1 MDRPYDVVIVGGGG
15 RTVLAR
21 RVVVATGLTDELP
34 TITGLAQRWG
44 RDVVSCPYCHGWEV
58 RDRLLGVLGTGP
70 RSVHQALML
79 RQWSTDVTFFPHT
92 LGEPDEQSSHGSQ
105 RRPRRGRHRAGTP
118 SAARAG
124 ATLRPAAATWPHLSP
139 RRLTGS
145 ERFSMSGAC
154 DRQRVPT
161 CDVHFAQL
169 SRICEPPPRTPCR
182 RSDVRRG
189 RSRAVRGGP
198 APRRTRPPRSGRP
211 VGARSMSGTP
221 SCPTCA
227 GALPQTTAAR

>member
-92 LGEPDEQSSHGSQ
+92 LGEPDEQSSHGS
-105 RRPRRGRHRAGTP
+105 
-118 SAARAG
+118 
-124 ATLRPAAATWPHLSP
+124 P

-161 CDVHFAQL
+161 FDVHFAQL

-211 VGARSMSGTP
+211 VGARSTSGTP